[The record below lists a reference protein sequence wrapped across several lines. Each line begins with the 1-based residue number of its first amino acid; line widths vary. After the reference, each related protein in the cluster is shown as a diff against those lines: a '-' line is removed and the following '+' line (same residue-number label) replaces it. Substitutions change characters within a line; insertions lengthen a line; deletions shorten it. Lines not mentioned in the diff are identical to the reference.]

1 MANCLLKSSMFTE
14 ERSFLASPLFACRI
28 DRIDLERRLSITEAA
43 VNPGNLVWSELM
55 RVLITGHKGYIG
67 TVMAPLIAD
76 AGHEVV
82 GLDSD
87 LFEQCTF
94 GRPPREFPSIRK
106 DIRDIEPSDLEGF
119 DAVIHLAGLS
129 NDPLGNLNPDLT
141 YDINY
146 HASVRLARLAK
157 EVGVRRFL
165 FSSSCSTYGAAGD
178 KILDETADFNPV
190 TPYGRSKVLVEQEV
204 AKLAGSNFSPTFLR
218 NATAYGVSPR
228 LRFDLVLNNL
238 TAWALTTGRV
248 FIKSD
253 GTPWRPIV
261 HIEDISRAFLAVLNA
276 PLNMVHNQAFNVGR
290 TEENYQIRDL
300 AEIVK
305 ETVPGCTIE
314 FATDA
319 GPDKRC
325 YRADFSRIVN
335 ALPAF
340 QPKWDA
346 RRGARELYD
355 AYMKVGLRM
364 EDFEG
369 ERYKR
374 IDHIQRLLSSGRL
387 NASLRWQT
395 SDSVGVLQAKSS

>member
-1 MANCLLKSSMFTE
+1 MRILL
-14 ERSFLASPLFACRI
+14 
-28 DRIDLERRLSITEAA
+28 
-43 VNPGNLVWSELM
+43 
-55 RVLITGHKGYIG
+55 TGHKGYIG
-67 TVMAPLIAD
+67 TIMAPLIAD

-94 GRPPREFPSIRK
+94 GEPPRDFPSIRK
-106 DIRDIEPSDLEGF
+106 DLRDVEHSDLEGF

-157 EVGVRRFL
+157 EAGVSRFL

-238 TAWALTTGRV
+238 TAWAFTTGQV

-253 GTPWRPIV
+253 GSPWRPIV
-261 HIEDISRAFLAVLNA
+261 HIEDISRAFLAVLHA
-276 PLNMVHNQAFNVGR
+276 PVDVIHNQAFNVGR
-290 TEENYQIRDL
+290 TEENYQIHDL
-300 AEIVK
+300 AEIVRA
-305 ETVPGCTIE
+305 TVPGCTIE
-314 FATDA
+314 FASDA

-325 YRADFSRIVN
+325 YRADFSRIAK

-340 QPKWDA
+340 QPEWDA
-346 RRGARELYD
+346 HRGARELYD
-355 AYMKVGLRM
+355 AYRKVGLRV

-369 ERYKR
+369 QRYKR
-374 IDHIQRLLSSGRL
+374 IDHIQGLLSSGRL
-387 NASLRWQT
+387 DSNLRWQT
-395 SDSVGVLQAKSS
+395 SDSNAVLQAKIS

>member
-1 MANCLLKSSMFTE
+1 
-14 ERSFLASPLFACRI
+14 
-28 DRIDLERRLSITEAA
+28 
-43 VNPGNLVWSELM
+43 
-55 RVLITGHKGYIG
+55 
-67 TVMAPLIAD
+67 MAPLISD

-94 GRPPREFPSIRK
+94 GEVPREFPSTRK
-106 DIRDIEPSDLEGF
+106 DLRDVETSDLEGF

-141 YDINY
+141 YDINH
-146 HASVRLARLAK
+146 HASVRLARLSKAA
-157 EVGVRRFL
+157 GVKRFL
-165 FSSSCSTYGAAGD
+165 FSSSCSTYGGAGD
-178 KILDETADFNPV
+178 KILDETAEFNPL

-204 AKLAGSNFSPTFLR
+204 ALLASAEFSPVFLR

-261 HIEDISRAFLAVLNA
+261 HIEDISRAFLAALEA
-276 PLNMVHNQAFNVGR
+276 PRDLIHNQAFNVGR
-290 TEENYQIRDL
+290 SEENYQIREL
-300 AEIVK
+300 AEIVM

-314 FATDA
+314 FAADA

-325 YRADFSRIVN
+325 YRADFSRI
-335 ALPAF
+335 AKILPAF

-346 RRGARELYD
+346 RRGARELYA
-355 AYMKVGLRM
+355 AYKKVSLRVD
-364 EDFEG
+364 DFEG
-369 ERYKR
+369 PRYKR
-374 IDHIQRLLSSGRL
+374 IDHIQGLLASGRL
-387 NASLRWQT
+387 NADLRWQT
-395 SDSVGVLQAKSS
+395 VESERELQAKGS